1 MLIADYQGHLF
12 GASVTIFFLK
22 FEELHEPFLQA
33 ITVDYITIITFLKL
47 LEDL

>member
-33 ITVDYITIITFLKL
+33 ITVDFK
-47 LEDL
+47 